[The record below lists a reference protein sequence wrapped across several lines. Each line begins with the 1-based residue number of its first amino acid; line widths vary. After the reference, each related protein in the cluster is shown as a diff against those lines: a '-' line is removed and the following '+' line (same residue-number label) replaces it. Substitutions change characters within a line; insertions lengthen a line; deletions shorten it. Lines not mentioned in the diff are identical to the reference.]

1 MQSYDDFFRT
11 LVLRQTFVF
20 RNLSTAPVLRCA
32 AFFLSKLHFMAIS
45 WFQSRVF
52 LLFYQIFKVFQQW
65 YFQVL
70 LWGMSCPNWEKLRR
84 NRENSIICIVIVG
97 VDDINLFFAFDGT
110 SVVDRI
116 VLLTSLLFCMACCH
130 RIRMWFPPINTLER
144 VSYNPTFGDFL
155 ALRPI
160 QRDKKPILNR
170 P

>member
-1 MQSYDDFFRT
+1 M
-11 LVLRQTFVF
+11 
-20 RNLSTAPVLRCA
+20 
-32 AFFLSKLHFMAIS
+32 
-45 WFQSRVF
+45 FQSRVF
-52 LLFYQIFKVFQQW
+52 LLFNQIFIVFKNCISR
-65 YFQVL
+65 YLCTL
-70 LWGMSCPNWEKLRR
+70 LNGIPWWISCPNWEKLWR
-84 NRENSIICIVIVG
+84 NRESSIICIVIVG